1 MSIPVDVG
9 DLPRTLPDFGPG
21 YLLTVSPEGRV
32 KAVSVEPIVEGETML
47 VRGPGRGSLANVGGN
62 PVLTLLY
69 PPREASGFSLLVD
82 GTGSVEGEDVRVSP
96 SSAVLHRSPS
106 AGDGS

>member
-9 DLPRTLPDFGPG
+9 DLPRTLEDFGPG

-32 KAVSVEPIVEGETML
+32 KAVSVEPVVDGETVL

-69 PPREASGFSLLVD
+69 PPREPGGFSLLVD
-82 GTGSVEGEDVRVSP
+82 GTGRVEGEDVRVSP
-96 SSAVLHRSPS
+96 SSAVLHRAHSTNE
-106 AGDGS
+106 